1 MTALSCITRMVVPI
15 LVGVL
20 LALVVSWL
28 VWKSMTSRTP

>member
-1 MTALSCITRMVVPI
+1 MGPLYAIIREVVPI

-20 LALVVSWL
+20 LALVISWL